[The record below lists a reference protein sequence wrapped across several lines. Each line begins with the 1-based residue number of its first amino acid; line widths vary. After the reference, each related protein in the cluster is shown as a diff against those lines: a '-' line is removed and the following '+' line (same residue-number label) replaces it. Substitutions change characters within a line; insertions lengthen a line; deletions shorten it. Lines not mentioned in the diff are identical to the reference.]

1 LNSPA
6 KGPQMNVNLIFGMA
20 VLVSSSSSM
29 PEILPQVVHNCSHTS
44 YMQVKIQ
51 DDNVLE
57 GTFILVCLDYKGLQ
71 PGMAAQPVTF
81 ILHAG

>member
-1 LNSPA
+1 
-6 KGPQMNVNLIFGMA
+6 
-20 VLVSSSSSM
+20 
-29 PEILPQVVHNCSHTS
+29 
-44 YMQVKIQ
+44 MQVKIQ